1 MRPRTVPLA
10 TLLAV
15 VLLSCASADIPPSG
29 RRIEVRARLANLAE
43 HPDYLF
49 LVRSHSFNG
58 VAYSRVSG
66 DGHLDGPPRSR
77 EWTLLALKK
86 ATLSLPAHAALVA
99 ALERGHARPQR
110 EGADALMKLADG
122 PEFLVCEEPV
132 AWYAEYTEDSS
143 NDAQSIEREYRVGAL
158 GGRKLKVY
166 LARETRVRPGGT
178 AEVKEF
184 PNPFQEAPAP
194 AR

>member
-1 MRPRTVPLA
+1 MRPRTVLLA
-10 TLLAV
+10 TLLAA
-15 VLLSCASADIPPSG
+15 VLLTCASADIPPSG
-29 RRIEVRARLANLAE
+29 RRIEVSARLANLAE
-43 HPDYLF
+43 HPDHVF
-49 LVRSHSFNG
+49 VVRSHSFNG

-77 EWTLLALKK
+77 EWKLLAVKK
-86 ATLSLPAHAALVA
+86 ATLAAPAHAALVA
-99 ALERGHARPQR
+99 ALERGQARPQR

-122 PEFLVCEEPV
+122 PDFLVCEEPL

-143 NDAQSIEREYRVGAL
+143 NDTQSIDREYRVGAL
-158 GGRKLKVY
+158 EGEKLKVY
-166 LARETRVRPGGT
+166 LARETRVRAGGT

-184 PNPFQEAPAP
+184 PNPFRETPAP